1 MNTTTHA
8 PRANFQRHMEFYAR
22 DLATRELTGTAA
34 WVIGV
39 EIKAIAD
46 SYDISNLPQEFLINQ
61 LKLNKSHFYLDGH
74 NWSNFRKAH
83 TNIVIQIIEVL
94 IARKE
99 KVGA

>member
-1 MNTTTHA
+1 MKTTTHA
-8 PRANFQRHMEFYAR
+8 TRTNFQRNMEFYAR

-39 EIKAIAD
+39 ELKAIAD
-46 SYDISNLPQEFLINQ
+46 AYDISNLSPEFLINE
-61 LKLNKSHFYLDGH
+61 LKLTKSHLYRAQ
-74 NWSNFRKAH
+74 NWSNFRRAQ